1 MRIGAD
7 AHHGA
12 ALFIYADEEGNISG
26 RLVRMNGFDHSRGG
40 FDCEKEE
47 REREERMQKL
57 VAVSRNGQYSFR
69 FMKEARTIERAAV

>member
-1 MRIGAD
+1 MAYYRVCD
-7 AHHGA
+7 
-12 ALFIYADEEGNISG
+12 
-26 RLVRMNGFDHSRGG
+26 RCGG
-40 FDCEKEE
+40 TLDPGERCDCEMEE